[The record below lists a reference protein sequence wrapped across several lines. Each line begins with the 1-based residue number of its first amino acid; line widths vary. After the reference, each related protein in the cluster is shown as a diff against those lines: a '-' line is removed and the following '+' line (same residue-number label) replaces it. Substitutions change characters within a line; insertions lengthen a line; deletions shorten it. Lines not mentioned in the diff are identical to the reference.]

1 MGRGVAPLVTR
12 LPLGQNGGTHFSLN
26 LNSMP
31 QSVASLK
38 TLSRNLVRSFSA
50 MLLVLLALLGFALWN
65 FHRLAQADGWKA
77 HTYQVLLESQR
88 LKESLFIIDSGVR
101 GWVINGTPNDLAILE
116 GGKRDFR
123 GHFRE
128 LQQLVSDAAAQEQ
141 NLSEALR
148 KKDFYLEVAAPIL
161 RERVPSDSLQE
172 ALLKSSRT
180 SVARRVA
187 LDDARATLNAFEAVE
202 KDLLA
207 GRIKE
212 QERWQ
217 RLTEATLWAGSA
229 FSILL
234 TLLLSSICVRAVR
247 ESNSAYVRL
256 RDSNSRLEGALAQV
270 QEIKSGLELEVTQR
284 RAAEERLRRAVGD
297 LKRSN
302 TELEQF
308 AYVASH
314 DLQEPLRAVAG
325 CVQVLKRRY
334 EGKLD
339 ERADQFIGH
348 AVDGAMRMQNLIHD
362 LLAYSRVGT
371 KGKAFTHVSLDQ
383 VVDGALQNLSVA
395 VKESGARIKR
405 APLPTLRGDA
415 GQLEQVFQNL
425 LSNALKFRGDAPPEI
440 EIGCEE
446 TRDETRGEGWTF
458 SVSDRGPGIEPQYF
472 ERIFVMFQ
480 RLHTRTEYPGTGIG
494 LAIVKKI
501 IERHGGYIEVQSEV
515 GQGTT
520 FVFFLPQNAPDEQ
533 GIGDE
538 DVASGTF
545 VEKEGRVAQPVGA

>member
-1 MGRGVAPLVTR
+1 
-12 LPLGQNGGTHFSLN
+12 
-26 LNSMP
+26 MP
-31 QSVASLK
+31 QSVATLR

-65 FHRLAQADGWKA
+65 FHRLGQADGWKA

-88 LKESLFIIDSGVR
+88 LKEDLFLMDSGVR
-101 GWVINGTPNDLAILE
+101 GFVLNGKPGDLALLE
-116 GGKRDFR
+116 GGKR
-123 GHFRE
+123 GFRE
-128 LQQLVSDAAAQEQ
+128 HFQELQLLVNDDALQEQ
-141 NLSEALR
+141 RLQETLR
-148 KKDFYLEVAAPIL
+148 KKDDYLEVAASIL
-161 RERVPSDSLQE
+161 RERLPSDSLEE
-172 ALLKSSRT
+172 ALLKSSHT
-180 SVARRVA
+180 LIARRAA
-187 LDDARATLNAFEAVE
+187 LDNVRATLDDFEATE

-217 RLTEATLWAGSA
+217 HLTEATLWAGSA

-234 TLLLSSICVRAVR
+234 TLFLSSVCVKAVR
-247 ESNSAYVRL
+247 ESSSAYARL
-256 RDSNSRLEGALAQV
+256 RDTNARLEGALSQL
-270 QEIKSGLELEVTQR
+270 QETKEGLEAEVNQR
-284 RAAEERLRRAVGD
+284 RAAEERLSRAVGD

-371 KGKAFTHVSLDQ
+371 KGKAFGEVSLDR
-383 VVDGALQNLSVA
+383 VVDGALQNLSTA
-395 VKESGARIKR
+395 LKESGAQIRR

-425 LSNALKFRGDAPPEI
+425 LSNAIKFRGDTPPEI
-440 EIGCEE
+440 EIGC
-446 TRDETRGEGWTF
+446 TQTHDAVHGEGWTF

-501 IERHGGYIEVQSEV
+501 IERHGGHISVESEV

-520 FVFFLPQNAPDEQ
+520 FRFFLPQNAPDEQ
-533 GIGDE
+533 GIGVE
-538 DVASGTF
+538 DVRGEAF
-545 VEKEGRVAQPVGA
+545 VEKEKGVVEPVGV